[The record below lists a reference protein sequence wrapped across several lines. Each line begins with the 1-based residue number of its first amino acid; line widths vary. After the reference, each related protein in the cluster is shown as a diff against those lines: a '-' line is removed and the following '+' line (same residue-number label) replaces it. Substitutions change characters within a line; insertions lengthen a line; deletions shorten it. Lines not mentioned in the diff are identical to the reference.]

1 MSAGAR
7 IWRAGSSNFEGRLI
21 SPGAV
26 RIKVPVVRD
35 IVGDGFQCGEVVA
48 CSLVLCLVWLGHGV
62 FLLGLVSRKLG
73 LPTVTQALTSLGAV
87 EQ

>member
-7 IWRAGSSNFEGRLI
+7 IWRAGSSNFEGRVI

-26 RIKVPVVRD
+26 RIKVPVIRD
-35 IVGDGFQCGEVVA
+35 IVGDVFQCGEVVA
-48 CSLVLCLVWLGHGV
+48 CSLVLCLVWLGHGM

-73 LPTVTQALTSLGAV
+73 PPAVTQALTFPGAL